1 VFEIVNAPRSY
12 AWGST
17 TAISELLG
25 TVPSG
30 APEAEL
36 WLGDHPGSPARVKET
51 GQSLVDWGESHP
63 ERFGTRPLP
72 FLLKVLAAELPLSI
86 QAHPT
91 RAQAE
96 NGFAAENAAGLALD
110 APNRNYRDA
119 NHKPEIL
126 VALTD
131 FAALCGFRPGDQRNA
146 IIAELVRQDVP
157 GSSELAGAIAEGL
170 DSAVEWI
177 LTRGDGVVDLVEALS
192 SGIPATSDEIVDDAT
207 ETARMLSTH
216 FPGDP
221 GVAISLLL
229 NHVVLSP
236 GEALYL
242 PAGNIHAYLHGL
254 GIEVMAASD
263 NVLRG
268 GLTTKHI
275 DVPEL
280 LSVLDFCELDEP
292 RLDSIESNGIRT
304 FDPGLDDFILTE
316 IVADGDVG
324 AAIAGP
330 AIAIAVEG
338 NPVLHTD
345 SEYRL
350 ARGSSVFIDAEE
362 TLRGVSGLGRIFV
375 AHRPTRISPKS

>member
-1 VFEIVNAPRSY
+1 MS
-12 AWGST
+12 
-17 TAISELLG
+17 
-25 TVPSG
+25 
-30 APEAEL
+30 
-36 WLGDHPGSPARVKET
+36 
-51 GQSLVDWGESHP
+51 
-63 ERFGTRPLP
+63 
-72 FLLKVLAAELPLSI
+72 
-86 QAHPT
+86 
-91 RAQAE
+91 
-96 NGFAAENAAGLALD
+96 D
-110 APNRNYRDA
+110 A
-119 NHKPEIL
+119 
-126 VALTD
+126 
-131 FAALCGFRPGDQRNA
+131 
-146 IIAELVRQDVP
+146 
-157 GSSELAGAIAEGL
+157 
-170 DSAVEWI
+170 
-177 LTRGDGVVDLVEALS
+177 
-192 SGIPATSDEIVDDAT
+192 IVDDAT

-229 NHVVLSP
+229 NHVVLRP

-242 PAGNIHAYLHGL
+242 PAGNIHAYLYGL

-280 LSVLDFCELDEP
+280 LSVLDFRELDEP

-316 IVADGDVG
+316 IVADGYVG

-350 ARGSSVFIDAEE
+350 ARGRSVFIGAEE

-375 AHRPTRISPKS
+375 AHRPTRISPQS